1 MSGGTMVQ
9 FSQGNGTSNA
19 DPDTLYYN
27 AMIIN
32 NTTVTTDL
40 ENDPAINYQD
50 TRALPLLKDKSKY
63 DVGIENFIINGCGKS
78 LPILIPQIKPGTSQR
93 GTNTNPNNTVYSVT
107 FTWTDGTYPYQSTRF
122 IQWEPENQAS
132 FTVVPTGTYTGPQI
146 SSDYYYV
153 YSYSHWLKLMN
164 SALAMAWGDVKF
176 WVEDDGYTKIG
187 TKCPFFTYDQVT
199 NLFSLYQDANTCL
212 VPYGNVLG
220 QTPGPATPSDPPSPY
235 TIFGVPAADATYAT
249 GEYSFVGFNTN
260 FEGLISNFNTKY
272 YGAGVTYANSGVRLR
287 SSQGTASNSG
297 ATYTTQRINYPE
309 NVVIVVAVPDP
320 TGTELTNPVTLSS
333 AFGSVTT
340 APTSNP
346 RYFIV
351 TQDFQSTS
359 TLWSPVA
366 TINVLTTFIAVREEY
381 AGTPITLGTGNL
393 GGNAT
398 TGSFQKAIIE
408 VPINVDAQEGWRGLL
423 SYTPNVERSSSLSRS
438 KEELKNL
445 NIQLYWRN
453 RLTNE
458 LLPLLLYNG
467 GSMTMRLKYKRIAQ

>member
-1 MSGGTMVQ
+1 MVQ
-9 FSQGNGTSNA
+9 FSQSNGISNA

-63 DVGIENFIINGCGKS
+63 DVGIENFVINGCGKS
-78 LPILIPQIKPGTSQR
+78 LPILIPQIKPGANQG
-93 GTNTNPNNTVYSVT
+93 GTNTNPDNTVYSVT
-107 FTWTDGTYPYQSTRF
+107 FTWTDGTNPYQSTRF

-132 FTVVPTGTYTGPQI
+132 FTVVPVGTYLGPQI
-146 SSDYYYV
+146 SSDYYYC

-176 WVEDDGYTKIG
+176 WVEDDGYTIG

-212 VPYGNVLG
+212 APFGSTLG
-220 QTPGPATPSDPPSPY
+220 QTPGPATPADPPSPY
-235 TIFGVPAADATYAT
+235 TIFGSAAADASYAN

-272 YGAGVTYANSGVRLR
+272 YGAGVLYANSGVRMR
-287 SSQGTASNSG
+287 SAQGTASNS
-297 ATYTTQRINYPE
+297 TVTKTTQRLNYPE

-340 APTSNP
+340 APTSDP
-346 RYFIV
+346 LYYIV

-408 VPINVDAQEGWRGLL
+408 VPIDVDTQEGWRGLL
-423 SYTPNVERSSSLSRS
+423 TYTPQVERSSSLSRS

-467 GSMTMRLKYKRIAQ
+467 GSMTMRLKYKRIAE